1 MISRME
7 SKSGGLRAEGGGR
20 GGKQGNPLESKSGVR
35 AGKNGGQPRA
45 WPTNQAPPVEG
56 MSSSPDAA
64 MPFHSV
70 GFSLSTTGYAIS
82 RRFHEILAP
91 LDVEPR
97 DFALLRA
104 VRAAEGLSQQAL
116 AERMRILPSRMVAF
130 IDALETRG
138 LLERRHNRED
148 RRARALYL
156 TDEGRDLLDRAFAL
170 ALGHERNICADLSAD
185 EREQLLELLQRVA
198 LRLGLPAGVHA
209 GHAALADE

>member
-7 SKSGGLRAEGGGR
+7 SKSGAREGKNG
-20 GGKQGNPLESKSGVR
+20 QD
-35 AGKNGGQPRA
+35 GKNGGQPRT
-45 WPTNQAPPVEG
+45 WPASQAPPIERL
-56 MSSSPDAA
+56 SSSPDAS

-70 GFSLSTTGYAIS
+70 GFSLSTTGYAVS

-91 LDVEPR
+91 LDLEPR

-148 RRARALYL
+148 RRARALHL
-156 TDEGRDLLDRAFAL
+156 TGDGRDLLDRALTL
-170 ALGHERNICADLSAD
+170 ALGHERDICADLTAE

-198 LRLGLPAGVHA
+198 LSLGLPAGAHA
-209 GHAALADE
+209 SHAALADE